1 MKLACTSRIMILA
14 LGIYATVALT
24 GALISQFGFGLHP
37 CELCL
42 WQRYP
47 YAAILLLGVIGAASR
62 PRPWF
67 FILCAA
73 LFLAD
78 AGIAAYHAGV
88 EWGVFEGLDGCSAG
102 ALPANATLEDIRRQL
117 MEAPVVS
124 CKDAAF
130 VFLGLSMAGWNV
142 LYALGGVALSVLA
155 LRKIRTKEAT

>member
-1 MKLACTSRIMILA
+1 MILA
-14 LGIYATVALT
+14 LGIYAAAALAGALT
-24 GALISQFGFGLHP
+24 SQFGFGLHP

-47 YAAILLLGVIGAASR
+47 YAAILAFGFIGATMR
-62 PRPWF
+62 PAPWLF
-67 FILCAA
+67 VLCAA

-78 AGIAAYHAGV
+78 AGIATYHAGV
-88 EWGVFEGLDGCSAG
+88 EWGIFEGLDGCSAG
-102 ALPANATLEDIRRQL
+102 ELPPNATLEDIRKQL

-142 LYALGGVALSVLA
+142 FYALGGVALSVLA
-155 LRKIRTKEAT
+155 LCKTCKKEAV